1 MVDIYDIADEDDA
14 FLMETKEYNYF
25 YAIIADLKDKG
36 RYYYKVNKN
45 NGEIIEI
52 NEDEVIDYVNNK
64 EKEIIHKCPC
74 MKIEN
79 GHLRSLIERKQK

>member
-1 MVDIYDIADEDDA
+1 MNIENMVDENDA

-25 YAIIADLKDKG
+25 YAVIADLKDKG
-36 RYYYKVNKN
+36 KYYYKVNKN
-45 NGEIIEI
+45 TGEITEI
-52 NEDEVIDYVNNK
+52 NEDEVIDYINNK
-64 EKEIIHKCPC
+64 EKEIIHRCPC